1 MGTHPIF
8 ESDFDCLSNR
18 MSSTSDSSAT
28 EYRRRL
34 PEIPRAVKFSGDVL
48 HRIDDVA
55 EKIDH
60 VGNRMKQVESLMADY
75 QEVPVRVI
83 SNEKSELM
91 RLRDEVNKT
100 LNRFDGLSEP
110 AGGGGAIYPGA
121 YERKLEA

>member
-1 MGTHPIF
+1 
-8 ESDFDCLSNR
+8 

-60 VGNRMKQVESLMADY
+60 VGNRMKQVENLMADY
-75 QEVPVRVI
+75 QGQGSKALIV
-83 SNEKSELM
+83 
-91 RLRDEVNKT
+91 
-100 LNRFDGLSEP
+100 FGLP
-110 AGGGGAIYPGA
+110 LA
-121 YERKLEA
+121 YSGLIFI

>member
-1 MGTHPIF
+1 
-8 ESDFDCLSNR
+8 

-60 VGNRMKQVESLMADY
+60 VGNRMKQVENLMADY
-75 QEVPVRVI
+75 QGQGSKLGQTQV
-83 SNEKSELM
+83 KS
-91 RLRDEVNKT
+91 
-100 LNRFDGLSEP
+100 G
-110 AGGGGAIYPGA
+110 
-121 YERKLEA
+121 

>member
-1 MGTHPIF
+1 MLHHTTHHTRLILFGILPN
-8 ESDFDCLSNR
+8 LR

-60 VGNRMKQVESLMADY
+60 VGNRMKQVENLMADY
-75 QEVPVRVI
+75 Q
-83 SNEKSELM
+83 
-91 RLRDEVNKT
+91 
-100 LNRFDGLSEP
+100 G
-110 AGGGGAIYPGA
+110 
-121 YERKLEA
+121 

>member
-1 MGTHPIF
+1 
-8 ESDFDCLSNR
+8 

-60 VGNRMKQVESLMADY
+60 VGNRMKQVENLMADY
-75 QEVPVRVI
+75 QGLRSKLGQIRV
-83 SNEKSELM
+83 KSES
-91 RLRDEVNKT
+91 
-100 LNRFDGLSEP
+100 NR
-110 AGGGGAIYPGA
+110 
-121 YERKLEA
+121 

>member
-1 MGTHPIF
+1 
-8 ESDFDCLSNR
+8 

-60 VGNRMKQVESLMADY
+60 VGNRMKQVENLMADY
-75 QEVPVRVI
+75 QGQGVKI
-83 SNEKSELM
+83 GSNTGPNLDENLDRDTAKIHSSVWIEKLI
-91 RLRDEVNKT
+91 D
-100 LNRFDGLSEP
+100 F
-110 AGGGGAIYPGA
+110 
-121 YERKLEA
+121 

>member
-1 MGTHPIF
+1 
-8 ESDFDCLSNR
+8 

-60 VGNRMKQVESLMADY
+60 VGNRMKQVENLMADY
-75 QEVPVRVI
+75 QGQGVKHR
-83 SNEKSELM
+83 SNLGENLD
-91 RLRDEVNKT
+91 RDTAKIHSSIWIEI
-100 LNRFDGLSEP
+100 LIDF
-110 AGGGGAIYPGA
+110 
-121 YERKLEA
+121 

>member
-1 MGTHPIF
+1 
-8 ESDFDCLSNR
+8 

-60 VGNRMKQVESLMADY
+60 VGNRMKQVENLMADY
-75 QEVPVRVI
+75 QGQGVKI
-83 SNEKSELM
+83 GSNTGQILM
-91 RLRDEVNKT
+91 KIWTKILLKFIALFGLRN
-100 LNRFDGLSEP
+100 
-110 AGGGGAIYPGA
+110 
-121 YERKLEA
+121 

>member
-1 MGTHPIF
+1 MSVQNSAAIIYYSSLQFGTCELHTV
-8 ESDFDCLSNR
+8 LHLYRSNVNLIPDLR

-60 VGNRMKQVESLMADY
+60 VGNRMKQVENLMADY
-75 QEVPVRVI
+75 QGPR
-83 SNEKSELM
+83 
-91 RLRDEVNKT
+91 
-100 LNRFDGLSEP
+100 
-110 AGGGGAIYPGA
+110 
-121 YERKLEA
+121 